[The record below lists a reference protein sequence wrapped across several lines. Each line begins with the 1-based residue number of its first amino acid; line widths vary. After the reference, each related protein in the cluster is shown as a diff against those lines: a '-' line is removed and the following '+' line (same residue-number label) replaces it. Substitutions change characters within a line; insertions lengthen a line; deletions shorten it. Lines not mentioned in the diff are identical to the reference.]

1 MVENPAKLPSLE
13 ALCRLAVLLPRAVV
27 RRRAVV
33 LGSRGTGGAGQRT
46 NPDDVPGT
54 RRAGFR
60 PRSLGPAGLGFL
72 PPSSSALSEKHRRS
86 ERE

>member
-54 RRAGFR
+54 RRAAFR
-60 PRSLGPAGLGFL
+60 PRSLGPAGLGFS
-72 PPSSSALSEKHRRS
+72 PPSSS
-86 ERE
+86 EREWLHAGSS